1 MVSPR
6 DSHVNSPSP
15 THHKPV
21 MSGPSGVKRPP
32 ISPQLVAKVREL
44 FTQGAD
50 TTEISKMLKASEAL
64 VYNALG
70 RTQP

>member
-1 MVSPR
+1 
-6 DSHVNSPSP
+6 
-15 THHKPV
+15 

-32 ISPQLVAKVREL
+32 IPPQFVAKVREL

-50 TTEISKMLKASEAL
+50 TFEISKMLKASEAL

-70 RTQP
+70 RSQP